1 MIKGELNVKNVSFG
15 AAAEEY
21 ITYQIKPQLRTLG
34 PKYGKLLGGIRA
46 HLQQANGIEIVS
58 AVKDGGMYSF
68 SVDGQT
74 VELSQDDILVEPLQ
88 KEGFVVEVEGSF
100 AVIIDTHLT
109 EELIQEGFVREIISK
124 VQTMRKEAGFEVTD
138 HIVLYATTEGK
149 IMDILRQN
157 ASSIA
162 KEVLADDVQ
171 YAAVAGGYEKEWNI
185 NGEKALLGVKKL
197 S

>member
-1 MIKGELNVKNVSFG
+1 M
-15 AAAEEY
+15 
-21 ITYQIKPQLRTLG
+21 
-34 PKYGKLLGGIRA
+34 
-46 HLQQANGIEIVS
+46 
-58 AVKDGGMYSF
+58 
-68 SVDGQT
+68 
-74 VELSQDDILVEPLQ
+74 VEPLH

-138 HIVLYATTEGK
+138 HIILYATTEGK